1 MSNLL
6 RDIIEHLLNDAKPSI
21 YLNNIK
27 ETLKDTPLQIL
38 LELEGVE
45 QEKKYH
51 PEGNVLSHILLVV
64 DRAAGIRNY
73 ANNPE
78 SLMLAA
84 LLHDVGKK
92 AATRKNRS
100 GRWIS
105 YDHDKIGAELVRK
118 ILTTYNIREEQI
130 DKVCTLVRYH
140 MHHLFIIKNL
150 PYGNVESLVKEVD
163 INDMALLFISDR
175 LGRLQETYDEKS
187 KEIFDVLEILD
198 ILNKKYNVDISEAK
212 GNVEKILKN
221 LNNS

>member
-198 ILNKKYNVDISEAK
+198 ILNKKYNVDISKAK

>member
-51 PEGNVLSHILLVV
+51 PEGNVLNHILLVV

>member
-27 ETLKDTPLQIL
+27 ETLKDTPLEIL

-51 PEGNVLSHILLVV
+51 PEGNVLNHVLLVV

-212 GNVEKILKN
+212 GNVEKILKS

>member
-1 MSNLL
+1 LSNLL

>member
-150 PYGNVESLVKEVD
+150 PYGNVESLVQEVD

>member
-51 PEGNVLSHILLVV
+51 PEGNVLNHILLVV

-198 ILNKKYNVDISEAK
+198 ILNKKYNVDISKAK

>member
-51 PEGNVLSHILLVV
+51 PEGNVLNHILLVV

-150 PYGNVESLVKEVD
+150 PYGNVESLVQEVD

>member
-27 ETLKDTPLQIL
+27 ETLKGTPLQIL

-51 PEGNVLSHILLVV
+51 PEGNVLNHILLVV

-198 ILNKKYNVDISEAK
+198 ILNKKYNVDISKAK

>member
-27 ETLKDTPLQIL
+27 ETLKDTPLEIL

-51 PEGNVLSHILLVV
+51 PEGNVLNHVLLVV

>member
-92 AATRKNRS
+92 AATLKNRS

-105 YDHDKIGAELVRK
+105 YDHDKNGAEV
-118 ILTTYNIREEQI
+118 
-130 DKVCTLVRYH
+130 
-140 MHHLFIIKNL
+140 L
-150 PYGNVESLVKEVD
+150 P
-163 INDMALLFISDR
+163 
-175 LGRLQETYDEKS
+175 
-187 KEIFDVLEILD
+187 
-198 ILNKKYNVDISEAK
+198 
-212 GNVEKILKN
+212 
-221 LNNS
+221 